1 MSTPP
6 SRGMW
11 SSRAGFILAAAGSA
25 VGLGNIWGFPTQ
37 VGQGGGAAF
46 VVVYLACIFLICAPI
61 MAGEIALG
69 RRTRQSPVGS
79 FAALAPGRRWW
90 LVGGLGVLAGV
101 GILSFYSVIAGW
113 AVAYVW
119 FVATGAVSGSP
130 DEIGRFF
137 SEFTGNGLVS
147 AALAFFVIGTTA
159 AVLLGGVRS
168 GIERVTKA
176 LMPLL
181 VLLLIAL
188 AVRAV
193 TLPGAGA
200 GLAYYLSPDL
210 ARLADVGV
218 FTSALGQAFFSLSL
232 GMGCILTYGSYFSR
246 QDGIAASAL
255 WIVALDTSIALLAG
269 FIIFP
274 VGFSIAGF
282 DPTASGPGLIFT
294 VLSAPLRGVPRRS
307 ALRRS
312 VLPLAQRRGAY
323 FHHLP
328 AGGSRVALRRRP
340 GLVAGEGGRRGD
352 RHRLRS
358 GDPVGAGQRRGRRLH
373 QRAGIRHRFPRSDG
387 ERLERVRPADR
398 RMPHGNLHRPHLGGR
413 ARARGATGGR
423 SVVSRAGPVGLSDPL
438 DLPRRHRL
446 DSHRHPGVDAVTR
459 RRRHSIGA

>member
-1 MSTPP
+1 MSTTP

-46 VVVYLACIFLICAPI
+46 VVVYFACIFLICVPI

-90 LVGGLGVLAGV
+90 LVGGLGVLAGG

-119 FVATGAVSGSP
+119 FTATGAVAGTP
-130 DEIGRFF
+130 DDVGRFF
-137 SEFTGNGLVS
+137 SEFTGNGLIS
-147 AALAFFVIGTTA
+147 TGLALFVIGTTA
-159 AVLLGGVRS
+159 AVLLGGVRT

-181 VLLLIAL
+181 VLLLIGLAL
-188 AVRAV
+188 RAV

-210 ARLADVGV
+210 TRLADVRV

-232 GMGCILTYGSYFSR
+232 GMGCMLTYGSYFSR
-246 QDGIAASAL
+246 RDGIAASAL

-282 DPTASGPGLIFT
+282 DPTTSGPGLIFT
-294 VLSAPLRGVPRRS
+294 VLPRLFAELPGGQLFGTAFFLLLSVAALTSTISLLEVPVSHCVDALGWSRRKAVGVVAAIVSVFAIPS
-307 ALRRS
+307 ALGN
-312 VLPLAQRRGAY
+312 GA
-323 FHHLP
+323 
-328 AGGSRVALRRRP
+328 VALFTSVP
-340 GLVAGEGGRRGD
+340 GFGIGFLDLMVNAWNEFALPIGGC
-352 RHRLRS
+352 LT
-358 GDPVGAGQRRGRRLH
+358 AIFIGRIW
-373 QRAGIRHRFPRSDG
+373 G
-387 ERLERVRPADR
+387 V
-398 RMPHGNLHRPHLGGR
+398 GR
-413 ARARGATGGR
+413 ALEELRAEGAWFPAPALWAFLLR
-423 SVVSRAGPVGLSDPL
+423 WVCPV
-438 DLPRRHRL
+438 
-446 DSHRHPGVDAVTR
+446 AIA
-459 RRRHSIGA
+459 SILIATLASML

>member
-1 MSTPP
+1 MNTNP

-69 RRTRQSPVGS
+69 RRTRLSPVGS
-79 FAALAPGRRWW
+79 FTALAPGGRWW
-90 LVGGLGVLAGV
+90 LVGGLGVLAAG

-119 FVATGAVSGSP
+119 FVASGTLTGPP
-130 DEIGRFF
+130 DAFF
-137 SEFTGNGLVS
+137 AEFTGNGPVNAL
-147 AALAFFVIGTTA
+147 LAFFVIGTTA
-159 AVLLGGVRS
+159 AVLLGGVRA
-168 GIERVTKA
+168 GIERVTRA

-181 VLLLIAL
+181 ALLLIGL

-210 ARLADVGV
+210 TRLADVGV
-218 FTSALGQAFFSLSL
+218 FTGALGQAFFSLSL

-246 QDGIAASAL
+246 QEGIAASAL

-269 FIIFP
+269 LIIFP

-282 DPTASGPGLIFT
+282 DPSSGGPGLIFT
-294 VLSAPLRGVPRRS
+294 VLPRLFADMPGGQVFGGAFFLLLSVAALTSTISLLEVPVSHCVDALGWTRTKAVGVVTAAVAVLAVPS
-307 ALRRS
+307 ALANGAVGLFTS
-312 VLPLAQRRGAY
+312 LPGLGIGFLDLMVTAWNEFALPLGGCLTAIFVGRVWGVGRALEELRAEGAW
-323 FHHLP
+323 FPAPALWGFLIRWICP
-328 AGGSRVALRRRP
+328 AGIAAIL
-340 GLVAGEGGRRGD
+340 LTTLAAM
-352 RHRLRS
+352 L
-358 GDPVGAGQRRGRRLH
+358 
-373 QRAGIRHRFPRSDG
+373 
-387 ERLERVRPADR
+387 
-398 RMPHGNLHRPHLGGR
+398 
-413 ARARGATGGR
+413 
-423 SVVSRAGPVGLSDPL
+423 
-438 DLPRRHRL
+438 
-446 DSHRHPGVDAVTR
+446 
-459 RRRHSIGA
+459 

>member
-1 MSTPP
+1 MNTTP

-25 VGLGNIWGFPTQ
+25 VGLGNVWGFPTQ

-46 VVVYLACIFLICAPI
+46 VVVYLLCVLLICAPI

-90 LVGGLGVLAGV
+90 LVGGLGVLAGT

-119 FVATGAVSGSP
+119 FTATGAVTGTP
-130 DEIGRFF
+130 EEIGRFF
-137 SEFTGNGLVS
+137 SEFTGNGVLS
-147 AALAFFVIGTTA
+147 AVLALLVIGATA
-159 AVLLGGVRS
+159 AVLLGGVRT

-181 VLLLIAL
+181 VLLLVAL
-188 AVRAV
+188 ALRAV

-200 GLAYYLSPDL
+200 GLAYYLRPDP

-218 FTSALGQAFFSLSL
+218 FTAALGQAFFSLSL

-246 QDGIAASAL
+246 RDGIASSAL
-255 WIVALDTSIALLAG
+255 WIVLLDTSIALLAG

-282 DPTASGPGLIFT
+282 DPTTSGPGLIFT
-294 VLSAPLRGVPRRS
+294 VLPRLFTEMPGGQLFGGAFFLLLSVAALTSTISLLEVPVSHCVDALGWSRTKAVGVVAAAIS
-307 ALRRS
+307 ALAVPS
-312 VLPLAQRRGAY
+312 ALGNGAVALFTSLPGLGMGFLDLMVVVWNEFALPLGGCLTALFVGRIWGVERALEELRAEGAW
-323 FHHLP
+323 FPVP
-328 AGGSRVALRRRP
+328 ALWIFLIRWICPLAIASILIAT
-340 GLVAGEGGRRGD
+340 LV
-352 RHRLRS
+352 L
-358 GDPVGAGQRRGRRLH
+358 
-373 QRAGIRHRFPRSDG
+373 
-387 ERLERVRPADR
+387 
-398 RMPHGNLHRPHLGGR
+398 
-413 ARARGATGGR
+413 
-423 SVVSRAGPVGLSDPL
+423 
-438 DLPRRHRL
+438 
-446 DSHRHPGVDAVTR
+446 
-459 RRRHSIGA
+459 

>member
-1 MSTPP
+1 MSTTP

-46 VVVYLACIFLICAPI
+46 VIIYLACIFLICAPI

-69 RRTRQSPVGS
+69 RRTRLSPVGS
-79 FAALAPGRRWW
+79 FATLAPGGRWW

-119 FVATGAVSGSP
+119 FTMTGAVTGTP
-130 DEIGRFF
+130 EDIGRFF
-137 SEFTGNGLVS
+137 GEFTGNGPVS
-147 AALAFFVIGTTA
+147 AALALFVIGTTA
-159 AVLLGGVRS
+159 AVLLGGVRT

-210 ARLADVGV
+210 SRLTDVTV

-255 WIVALDTSIALLAG
+255 WIVVLDTSIALLAG

-282 DPTASGPGLIFT
+282 DPTSSGPGLIFT
-294 VLSAPLRGVPRRS
+294 VLPRLFAELPGGQLFGTGFFLLLSVAALTSTISLLEVPVSHCVDALGWSRAKAVGTVAGIVSVLAIPS
-307 ALRRS
+307 ALGNGAVAVFTS
-312 VLPLAQRRGAY
+312 VPGFGVGFLDLMVNAWNEFALPVGGCLTAIFIGRIWGVERALEELRAEGAW
-323 FHHLP
+323 LP
-328 AGGSRVALRRRP
+328 AP
-340 GLVAGEGGRRGD
+340 GLWAF
-352 RHRLRS
+352 L
-358 GDPVGAGQRRGRRLH
+358 
-373 QRAGIRHRFPRSDG
+373 IRWIC
-387 ERLERVRPADR
+387 PAAIASI
-398 RMPHGNLHRPHLGGR
+398 LI
-413 ARARGATGGR
+413 ATLA
-423 SVVSRAGPVGLSDPL
+423 SML
-438 DLPRRHRL
+438 
-446 DSHRHPGVDAVTR
+446 
-459 RRRHSIGA
+459 

>member
-1 MSTPP
+1 VSTPP

-159 AVLLGGVRS
+159 AVLVGGVRS

-294 VLSAPLRGVPRRS
+294 VLPRLFAEFPGGQLFGAAFFLLLSVAALTSTISLLEVPVSHCVDALGWSREKAVGAVTATVCVLAIPS
-307 ALRRS
+307 ALGNGAVAVFTS
-312 VLPLAQRRGAY
+312 VPGFGIGFLDLMVNAWNEFALPI
-323 FHHLP
+323 
-328 AGGSRVALRRRP
+328 GGCLTAIFI
-340 GLVAGEGGRRGD
+340 GRIWG
-352 RHRLRS
+352 
-358 GDPVGAGQRRGRRLH
+358 V
-373 QRAGIRHRFPRSDG
+373 
-387 ERLERVRPADR
+387 
-398 RMPHGNLHRPHLGGR
+398 GR
-413 ARARGATGGR
+413 ALEELRAEGAWF
-423 SVVSRAGPVGLSDPL
+423 PVP
-438 DLPRRHRL
+438 DLWAFLIRWICP
-446 DSHRHPGVDAVTR
+446 VAIA
-459 RRRHSIGA
+459 SILIATLASML

>member
-1 MSTPP
+1 MSTTPA
-6 SRGMW
+6 RGMW

-69 RRTRQSPVGS
+69 RRTRLSPVGS
-79 FAALAPGRRWW
+79 FAALAPGSRWW

-119 FVATGAVSGSP
+119 FSATGAVTGSP
-130 DEIGRFF
+130 DDIGRFF
-137 SEFTGNGLVS
+137 AEFTGNGVVS
-147 AALAFFVIGTTA
+147 ATLAVCVIGATA
-159 AVLLGGVRS
+159 AVLLGGVRT

-181 VLLLIAL
+181 ALLLIAL
-188 AVRAV
+188 AVKAV
-193 TLPGAGA
+193 TLPGAGT
-200 GLAYYLSPDL
+200 GLAYYLRPDL
-210 ARLADVGV
+210 TRLADIDV

-246 QDGIAASAL
+246 RDGIAAAAL

-282 DPTASGPGLIFT
+282 DPTTSGPGLIFT
-294 VLSAPLRGVPRRS
+294 VLPRLFAELPGGQLFGGAFFLLLSVAALTSTISLLEVPVSHCVDALGWSRTKAVGAVTVAVSVLAIPS
-307 ALRRS
+307 ALGNGAVAVFTS
-312 VLPLAQRRGAY
+312 VPGFGIGFLDLMVNAWNE
-323 FHHLP
+323 F
-328 AGGSRVALRRRP
+328 AL
-340 GLVAGEGGRRGD
+340 
-352 RHRLRS
+352 
-358 GDPVGAGQRRGRRLH
+358 PVGGCLTAIFIGRIWGVDHAIEEL
-373 QRAGIRHRFPRSDG
+373 RAEGAWFP
-387 ERLERVRPADR
+387 A
-398 RMPHGNLHRPHLGGR
+398 PHLWIFLIR
-413 ARARGATGGR
+413 WICPAAIASILIATLA
-423 SVVSRAGPVGLSDPL
+423 SML
-438 DLPRRHRL
+438 
-446 DSHRHPGVDAVTR
+446 
-459 RRRHSIGA
+459 

>member
-1 MSTPP
+1 MNTTP

-25 VGLGNIWGFPTQ
+25 VGLGNVWGFPTQ

-46 VVVYLACIFLICAPI
+46 VVVYLLCVLLICAPI

-90 LVGGLGVLAGV
+90 LVGGLGVLAGT

-119 FVATGAVSGSP
+119 FTATGAVTGTP
-130 DEIGRFF
+130 EEIGRFF
-137 SEFTGNGLVS
+137 SEFTGNGVLS
-147 AALAFFVIGTTA
+147 AVLALLVIGATA
-159 AVLLGGVRS
+159 AVLLGGVRT

-181 VLLLIAL
+181 VLLLVAL
-188 AVRAV
+188 ALRAV

-200 GLAYYLSPDL
+200 GLAYYLRPDP

-218 FTSALGQAFFSLSL
+218 FTAALGQAFFSLSL

-246 QDGIAASAL
+246 RDGIASSAL
-255 WIVALDTSIALLAG
+255 WIVLLDTSIALLAG

-282 DPTASGPGLIFT
+282 DPTTSGPGLIFT
-294 VLSAPLRGVPRRS
+294 VLPRLFTEIPGGQLFGGAFFLLLSVAALTSTISLLEVPVSHCVDALGWSRTKAVGVVAAAIS
-307 ALRRS
+307 ALAVPS
-312 VLPLAQRRGAY
+312 ALGNGAVALFTSLPGLGMGFLDLMVVVWNEFALPLGGCLTALFVGRIWGVERALDELRAEGAW
-323 FHHLP
+323 FPVP
-328 AGGSRVALRRRP
+328 ALWIFLIRWICPLAIASILIAT
-340 GLVAGEGGRRGD
+340 LV
-352 RHRLRS
+352 L
-358 GDPVGAGQRRGRRLH
+358 
-373 QRAGIRHRFPRSDG
+373 
-387 ERLERVRPADR
+387 
-398 RMPHGNLHRPHLGGR
+398 
-413 ARARGATGGR
+413 
-423 SVVSRAGPVGLSDPL
+423 
-438 DLPRRHRL
+438 
-446 DSHRHPGVDAVTR
+446 
-459 RRRHSIGA
+459 